1 MTPTAFRAAALA
13 SLLSSAALP
22 AFAQVT
28 LTPLSLTA
36 QAYTHVTSWQ
46 ERGFR
51 PAGLTEVVH
60 IPGHLLLD
68 IRAVFDG
75 PWTDEISQ
83 VRANSRDIML
93 VLPDGTELEPQGS
106 YQYWGQLQLHGGS
119 LSGRRPRDFP
129 DTDQDIHWNSLFVV
143 PEGTS
148 TATLV
153 IGGDDVSFEGAV
165 SVPKTSAPDD
175 AAAFASF
182 EVQSV
187 DRYRVAELEDG
198 SGDDAVLSS
207 ITAPPGMVLAD
218 LEIEVTGT
226 GSNQADGDARFNWST
241 SNFRLVDA
249 EGHTMGM
256 VGEQFMRR
264 ILDSQFNGVNIGD
277 STDRNVI
284 WLVPEALT
292 QATLMFGET
301 AVAEVDLGSAAVT
314 NTN

>member
-1 MTPTAFRAAALA
+1 M
-13 SLLSSAALP
+13 
-22 AFAQVT
+22 
-28 LTPLSLTA
+28 
-36 QAYTHVTSWQ
+36 
-46 ERGFR
+46 
-51 PAGLTEVVH
+51 
-60 IPGHLLLD
+60 
-68 IRAVFDG
+68 
-75 PWTDEISQ
+75 
-83 VRANSRDIML
+83 
-93 VLPDGTELEPQGS
+93 
-106 YQYWGQLQLHGGS
+106 
-119 LSGRRPRDFP
+119 
-129 DTDQDIHWNSLFVV
+129 
-143 PEGTS
+143 
-148 TATLV
+148 
-153 IGGDDVSFEGAV
+153 
-165 SVPKTSAPDD
+165 PKTSDPDD
-175 AAAFASF
+175 APPLPASSIR
-182 EVQSV
+182 SV

-301 AVAEVDLGSAAVT
+301 AVAEVDLGSPRHGYELTEYDGGMRGGYAPPRAPPPQRGT
-314 NTN
+314 RPPLETPWIFMEQR